1 MRCMDCGAEMRL
13 VDVVGDP
20 TMMVRGFEHH
30 TFECAAC
37 RVIERR
43 RVFNRARNSPT
54 GRIVRIGPEDG
65 RANYFARDCK
75 SGQIV
80 LRNQNRERLWELCNW
95 LGWRV
100 TDDSPPQKR
109 LD

>member
-54 GRIVRIGPEDG
+54 GRIVRIGPDDG
-65 RANYFARDCK
+65 RANYFASTRFR
-75 SGQIV
+75 
-80 LRNQNRERLWELCNW
+80 RNVIQHW
-95 LGWRV
+95 
-100 TDDSPPQKR
+100 DDSQGCGSPA
-109 LD
+109 DAGGSGGA

>member
-1 MRCMDCGAEMRL
+1 MRCIDRGAGMRL
-13 VDVVGDP
+13 VKVVGDP

-37 RVIERR
+37 RGIERR
-43 RVFNRARNSPT
+43 RVFTRVGRSPT
-54 GRIVRIGPEDG
+54 GRIVRIDPDVSQ
-65 RANYFARDCK
+65 ANYFARDCK

-80 LRNQNRERLWELCNW
+80 LQNQNRERLWELCNW

-100 TDDSPPQKR
+100 TDDSPPQQR